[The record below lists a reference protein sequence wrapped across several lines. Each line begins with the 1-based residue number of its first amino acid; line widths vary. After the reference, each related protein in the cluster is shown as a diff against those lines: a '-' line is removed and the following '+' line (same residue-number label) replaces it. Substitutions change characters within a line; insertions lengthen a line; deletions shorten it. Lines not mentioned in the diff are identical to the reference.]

1 MDPQELTRLIREKQS
16 NLDGK
21 CMVGGWV
28 GEGHDVTELVVEFLQ
43 IFK

>member
-21 CMVGGWV
+21 RMVKGMTVFGTGG
-28 GEGHDVTELVVEFLQ
+28 GTPGSFH
-43 IFK
+43 K